1 MKMKNRFYIL
11 LCLLYMGMVSCN
23 SWLDVQPKTE
33 LDEEEMF
40 SKQQGFQETLT
51 GVYMNMKSTGSYGG
65 NLMYGT
71 IEYLAQHWDCSN
83 GSYQEKI
90 SRFNYTDASVQG
102 QFETIYTQL
111 YKTIMSA
118 NTVLEKI
125 DEKRSVFE
133 TGMYEIIKGE
143 ALALRAYCHLDLLR
157 LFGPMPMKTGNS
169 TVLPYVTTVTID
181 YHEHHT
187 YEEFTHLLEDDLLL
201 ADSLLKTSDPV
212 QATVRQRDVEN
223 NVTLSVSASD
233 FLKARHLRFNYY
245 AVKALEARF
254 YLWLGG
260 SENKAK
266 ACACAKEVMDAVD
279 EEGKPV
285 FELGSVGAFV
295 NEDYVFSSEHIMAV
309 YDHKLS
315 DRSTTAF
322 SGNPS
327 YTKDNNVLVPELY
340 EAGTTDIRYV
350 LWTSYTQSGG
360 NIKWSL
366 KKFLQKDENSAI
378 NQLPLLRL
386 SEMYLIAME
395 CGTIAEANELYE
407 AFCIARDIPV
417 REFHEVELEDI
428 LLEEY
433 NKEFYAEGQTFY
445 LYKRLGVE
453 NMLWAQDPGNEE
465 AFVVPLPLK
474 EVNYAK

>member
-143 ALALRAYCHLDLLR
+143 ALALRAY
-157 LFGPMPMKTGNS
+157 
-169 TVLPYVTTVTID
+169 
-181 YHEHHT
+181 
-187 YEEFTHLLEDDLLL
+187 
-201 ADSLLKTSDPV
+201 
-212 QATVRQRDVEN
+212 
-223 NVTLSVSASD
+223 
-233 FLKARHLRFNYY
+233 
-245 AVKALEARF
+245 
-254 YLWLGG
+254 
-260 SENKAK
+260 
-266 ACACAKEVMDAVD
+266 
-279 EEGKPV
+279 
-285 FELGSVGAFV
+285 
-295 NEDYVFSSEHIMAV
+295 
-309 YDHKLS
+309 
-315 DRSTTAF
+315 
-322 SGNPS
+322 
-327 YTKDNNVLVPELY
+327 
-340 EAGTTDIRYV
+340 
-350 LWTSYTQSGG
+350 
-360 NIKWSL
+360 
-366 KKFLQKDENSAI
+366 
-378 NQLPLLRL
+378 
-386 SEMYLIAME
+386 
-395 CGTIAEANELYE
+395 
-407 AFCIARDIPV
+407 
-417 REFHEVELEDI
+417 
-428 LLEEY
+428 
-433 NKEFYAEGQTFY
+433 
-445 LYKRLGVE
+445 
-453 NMLWAQDPGNEE
+453 
-465 AFVVPLPLK
+465 
-474 EVNYAK
+474 